1 MLDRAFDE
9 KWIDFVN
16 TFGKST
22 GAFCASPFLAHP
34 YVLISWTGKLTEA
47 IVLSHELGHAG
58 QSYISQ
64 KTQNVLDN
72 DPSMYFV
79 ESPSTTN
86 ELIMSRYLLEKA
98 TTDQERRY
106 LSGQIISR
114 TYFHNFVTHFIEG
127 YYQREVYKLIDKKEG
142 FTADDLSRI
151 FKETLQKFWGEDVE
165 INEGSE

>member
-1 MLDRAFDE
+1 MILSVEDARNLVKDGLSILGEDYSKMLDRAFDE

-106 LSGQIISR
+106 LCGQIISR
-114 TYFHNFVTHFIEG
+114 TYFHNFVVKTIS
-127 YYQREVYKLIDKKEG
+127 L
-142 FTADDLSRI
+142 
-151 FKETLQKFWGEDVE
+151 
-165 INEGSE
+165 N